1 MAIKLHERFEVAA
14 PVATV
19 WAFVMDAR
27 TVASCLPG
35 AELEGA
41 EDENTYLGNIKVR
54 VGAITTS
61 YKGRVRFTNV
71 DEAAH
76 AVEMSAEGRETGGG
90 TAQGIMASKVRD
102 LGGGRTE
109 VTVQATLEITGR
121 IAQMGRGMIEGVS
134 NQLFQQF
141 VACATAT
148 IEAPAGAAFADLPK
162 AQEAVSV
169 LPLVLRVMWSGFT
182 RFFRRLF
189 RRGDAGEGREAT

>member
-1 MAIKLHERFEVAA
+1 MAITLQERFEVAA
-14 PVATV
+14 PVETV

-35 AELEGA
+35 AQLEGA
-41 EDENTYLGNIKVR
+41 EDERTYLGNIKVR

-61 YKGRVRFTNV
+61 YKGRVRFTGV
-71 DEAAH
+71 DEAAR

-90 TAQGIMASKVRD
+90 TARGVMASRVRALAD
-102 LGGGRTE
+102 GRTE
-109 VTVQATLEITGR
+109 VTVDASLEITGR

-134 NQLFQQF
+134 KQLFQQF

-148 IEAPAGAAFADLPK
+148 LEAPAGAAVEPPK

-169 LPLVLRVMWSGFT
+169 LPLVLGVIWASIA
-182 RFFRRLF
+182 RFFRRLL
-189 RRGDAGEGREAT
+189 RREREESNAT